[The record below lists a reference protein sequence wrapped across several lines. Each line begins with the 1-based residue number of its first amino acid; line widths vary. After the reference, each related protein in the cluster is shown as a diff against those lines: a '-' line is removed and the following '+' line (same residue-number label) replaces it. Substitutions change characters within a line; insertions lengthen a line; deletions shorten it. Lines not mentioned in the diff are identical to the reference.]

1 METATNIRP
10 LRGKERMEIL
20 DFLRGLAI
28 FGILLVNMSFF
39 NSPFFMHS
47 GDYVLWEDLPNKLTQ
62 YIIWF
67 FWEGKF
73 YPLFAVLFGLG
84 FYFFLQKAEDGLRPV
99 LFRYRMRL
107 LYLLIFGILHVV
119 FFWHGDILVFYA
131 LFGFVMTWFHKRSD
145 KTLIVWAI
153 IFIILPIIIIAALVG
168 VINLAMQIPEA
179 AEGIEAG
186 FREQN
191 RFIQETIDR
200 AFLVYSTGSFSEIM
214 RMRLTEYSMVVN
226 GVLFVFPNVMSLFL
240 VGIVLGRKK
249 VFKDIPNA
257 LSVLKKF
264 FWWCLPV
271 GVILSTTYVYSME
284 ITSYT
289 SLNWHMLLMVAS
301 SLIGGPAMMFV
312 YLYLFTL
319 LYHKGFF
326 GKVTQ
331 AISKTGRMAFTNY
344 LTQTII
350 CTTIFYSYGLGL
362 YGRVNYWQG
371 ILLAIAIFGLQL
383 LWSHYWLRNYRF
395 GPFEWLWRSMTYAR
409 WQPLKRQRE

>member
-1 METATNIRP
+1 METVTNIKP

-28 FGILLVNMSFF
+28 LGILLVNMSFF

-47 GDYVLWEDLPNKLTQ
+47 GDYVLWDDLPNKLTQ

-84 FYFFLQKAEDGLRPV
+84 FYIFLQKADDGLRHV

-131 LFGFVMTWFHKRSD
+131 LFGFVMTWFHGRSD

-168 VINLAMQIPEA
+168 LINLAMQIPEA

-191 RFIQETIDR
+191 RIIQETIDR
-200 AFLVYSTGSFSEIM
+200 AMIVYSTGSFSEIM
-214 RMRLTEYSMVVN
+214 RMRLTEYSMVIN

-240 VGIVLGRKK
+240 AGIVLGRKK

-284 ITSYT
+284 MTSYT

-319 LYHKGFF
+319 LYHKGVF

-344 LTQTII
+344 FTQSII

-362 YGRVNYWQG
+362 YGKVNLWQG
-371 ILLAIAIFGLQL
+371 ILLAVAIYILQVI
-383 LWSHYWLRNYRF
+383 WSHHWLKHYRF
-395 GPFEWLWRSMTYAR
+395 GPLEWLWRSMTYR
-409 WQPLKRQRE
+409 ERQPMKRA